1 MKSVKTALRFT
12 VTGVVLGLLI
22 GWLLSLV
29 SGNVFV
35 VAIMGALGLTRLPAK
50 SATIRIPRFTIRE
63 GRTHGC
69 SEAI

>member
-29 SGNVFV
+29 SGNIFV
-35 VAIMGALGLTRLPAK
+35 VAIMGALGTLVGIILGVIHRND
-50 SATIRIPRFTIRE
+50 SY
-63 GRTHGC
+63 HW
-69 SEAI
+69 